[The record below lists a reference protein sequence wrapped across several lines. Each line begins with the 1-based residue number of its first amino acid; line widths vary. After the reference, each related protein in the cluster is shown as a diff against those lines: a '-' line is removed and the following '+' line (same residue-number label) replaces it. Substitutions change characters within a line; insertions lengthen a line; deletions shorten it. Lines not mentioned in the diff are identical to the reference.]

1 MSKLVRSRRLIA
13 LFAAYVV
20 ALQGFLLPL
29 TMAAFAAPES
39 VLCTT
44 AGETNRQ
51 PSGPD
56 SGCACAAGCGTQCC
70 APSLAPPPVHSDAA
84 IRLTAAAVLAP
95 PLAILIASRAPD
107 RNPHS
112 PRAPP
117 SV

>member
-20 ALQGFLLPL
+20 ALQAFLLPL
-29 TMAAFAAPES
+29 TVAAFAAPES

-44 AGETNRQ
+44 AGETAPQ
-51 PSGPD
+51 PTNHD
-56 SGCACAAGCGTQCC
+56 TGCACAAGCGLHCSAPALMGPPPQGAIVSRATPGVVVAPLPATLVSM
-70 APSLAPPPVHSDAA
+70 APSEG
-84 IRLTAAAVLAP
+84 T
-95 PLAILIASRAPD
+95 
-107 RNPHS
+107 PHS